1 MDFAIPSLLFSLYP
15 LLFLMRKVSIVG
27 IGQVPVKKQ
36 YEERMRTIA
45 TTAVK
50 AAMEEAGVARVDALF
65 AGNMLADELQGQK
78 HLAALIADE
87 VGLDLIEALEV
98 RAATATG
105 AAALRMAY
113 LAVASGEADSAVAV
127 GVEKMSGGQATPA
140 LAKALDAR
148 YEVPSGD
155 TLISKNAE
163 LMRMYIDKYK
173 MPEDGLVNFSINAHK
188 NGVTNPNAL
197 FKKEIDR
204 DTVMNSRVISH
215 PIRLFDCSPVC
226 DGAAAVLLV
235 PTEEAR
241 AYHEN
246 PVHIMASSVST
257 DRFRIA
263 DRPEPLLLRAARMS
277 AVQAF
282 RRANVN
288 RKDVDFYEV
297 HDAFSI
303 MACLLL
309 EATGFA
315 KQGEGWRMAAENRI
329 DLDGELPLATMG
341 GLKARGHPVGATAIY
356 QTCEIVQQL
365 TGRAGANQLDGPEI
379 AMLQSVGGAASTVLT
394 HIFGI

>member
-1 MDFAIPSLLFSLYP
+1 
-15 LLFLMRKVSIVG
+15 MRKVSIAG

-36 YEERMRTIA
+36 YEERMRHIA
-45 TTAVK
+45 ARAVK
-50 AAMEEAGVARVDALF
+50 DAMEEAGVAKVDALF

-78 HLAALIADE
+78 HIAALVADE
-87 VGLDLIEALEV
+87 VGLDLVEALQV

-113 LAVASGEADSAVAV
+113 LAVASGEADSAIAV
-127 GVEKMSGGQATPA
+127 GVEKMSGGMATPA
-140 LAKALDAR
+140 LAKALDSR

-163 LMRMYIDKYK
+163 LMRMYIDKYD
-173 MPEDGLVNFSINAHK
+173 MPEDGLVNFPINAHK
-188 NGVTNPNAL
+188 NALTNPNAL
-197 FKKEIDR
+197 FHKEIDA
-204 DTVMNSRVISH
+204 DVVMNSRMISH

-241 AYHEN
+241 AYHES

-257 DRFRIA
+257 DRFRVA

-309 EATGFA
+309 EAAGFA
-315 KQGEGWRMAAENRI
+315 RQGEGWRMAAEYRI
-329 DLDGELPLATMG
+329 GLDGELPLSTMG
-341 GLKARGHPVGATAIY
+341 GLKARGHPIGATAIY

-365 TGRAGANQLDGPEI
+365 TGRAGANQLDSPEI

>member
-1 MDFAIPSLLFSLYP
+1 
-15 LLFLMRKVSIVG
+15 MRKVSIAG

-36 YEERMRTIA
+36 YEERMRHIA
-45 TTAVK
+45 AIAVK
-50 AAMEEAGVARVDALF
+50 DAMEEAGVAKVDALF

-78 HLAALIADE
+78 HIAALVADE
-87 VGLDLIEALEV
+87 VGLDLVEALQV

-113 LAVASGEADSAVAV
+113 LAVASGEADSAIAV
-127 GVEKMSGGQATPA
+127 GVEKMSGGMATPA
-140 LAKALDAR
+140 LAKALDSR

-163 LMRMYIDKYK
+163 LLRMYIDKYD
-173 MPEDGLVNFSINAHK
+173 MPADGLVNFPINAHK
-188 NGVTNPNAL
+188 NGLTNPNAL
-197 FKKEIDR
+197 FHKEIDAEI
-204 DTVMNSRVISH
+204 VMNSRMISH

-241 AYHEN
+241 AYHES

-257 DRFRIA
+257 DRFRVA

-309 EATGFA
+309 EAAGFA
-315 KQGEGWRMAAENRI
+315 RQGEGWRMAAENRI
-329 DLDGELPLATMG
+329 GLDGELPLSTMG
-341 GLKARGHPVGATAIY
+341 GLKARGHPIGATAIY

-365 TGRAGANQLDGPEI
+365 TGRAGPNQLDSPEI

>member
-1 MDFAIPSLLFSLYP
+1 
-15 LLFLMRKVSIVG
+15 MRKVSIVG

-36 YEERMRTIA
+36 YEKRMRQIA
-45 TTAVK
+45 AEAVK
-50 AAMEEAGVARVDALF
+50 EAMEEAGVAKVDSVI

-78 HLAALIADE
+78 HIAALIADE
-87 VGLDLIEALEV
+87 VGLDLVEALQV

-113 LAVASGEADSAVAV
+113 LSVASGEADSAIAV
-127 GVEKMSGGQATPA
+127 GVEKMSGGPATPA

-155 TLISKNAE
+155 TLISKNAQ
-163 LMRMYIDKYK
+163 LMRMYMDKYG
-173 MPEDGLVNFSINAHK
+173 MPADGLVNFSINAHK

-197 FKKEIDR
+197 FQKEIDAE
-204 DTVMNSRVISH
+204 TVMTSRVISD

-257 DRFRIA
+257 DRFRVE

-277 AVQAF
+277 AVTAF

-309 EATGFA
+309 EAAGFA
-315 KQGEGWRMAAENRI
+315 RQGEGWRMAAEGRI
-329 DLDGELPLATMG
+329 FPDGDLPLATLG
-341 GLKARGHPVGATAIY
+341 GLKARGHPIGATALY

-365 TGRAGANQLDGPEI
+365 TGRAGKNQLNSPEI

-394 HIFGI
+394 HIFGV

>member
-1 MDFAIPSLLFSLYP
+1 
-15 LLFLMRKVSIVG
+15 MRKVSIVG

-36 YEERMRTIA
+36 YEKRMRQIA
-45 TTAVK
+45 AEAVK
-50 AAMEEAGVARVDALF
+50 EAMEEAGVAKVDSVI

-78 HLAALIADE
+78 HIAALIADE
-87 VGLDLIEALEV
+87 VGLDLVEALQV

-113 LAVASGEADSAVAV
+113 LSVASGEADSAIAV
-127 GVEKMSGGQATPA
+127 GVEKMSGGPATPA

-155 TLISKNAE
+155 TLISKNAQ
-163 LMRMYIDKYK
+163 LMRMYMDKYG
-173 MPEDGLVNFSINAHK
+173 MPADGLVNFSINAHK

-197 FKKEIDR
+197 FQKEIDAE
-204 DTVMNSRVISH
+204 TVMTSRVISD

-257 DRFRIA
+257 DRFRVE

-277 AVQAF
+277 AVTAF

-309 EATGFA
+309 EAAGFA
-315 KQGEGWRMAAENRI
+315 RQGEGWRMAAEGRI
-329 DLDGELPLATMG
+329 FPDGDLPLATLG
-341 GLKARGHPVGATAIY
+341 GLKARGHPIGATALY

-365 TGRAGANQLDGPEI
+365 TGRAGKNQLNNPEI

-394 HIFGI
+394 HIFGV

>member
-1 MDFAIPSLLFSLYP
+1 
-15 LLFLMRKVSIVG
+15 MRKVSIVG

-36 YEERMRTIA
+36 YDKRMRQIA
-45 TTAVK
+45 AEAVK
-50 AAMEEAGVARVDALF
+50 EAMEEAGVAKVDSLI

-78 HLAALIADE
+78 HIAALIADE
-87 VGLDLIEALEV
+87 VGLDLVEALQV

-113 LAVASGEADSAVAV
+113 LSVASGEADSAIAV
-127 GVEKMSGGQATPA
+127 GVEKMSGGPATPA

-155 TLISKNAE
+155 TLISKNAH
-163 LMRMYIDKYK
+163 LMRMYMEKYD
-173 MPEDGLVNFSINAHK
+173 MPADGLVNFALNAHK

-197 FKKEIDR
+197 FQKEIDAE
-204 DTVMNSRVISH
+204 TVMNSRVISD

-241 AYHEN
+241 AYHES

-257 DRFRIA
+257 DRFRVE

-277 AVQAF
+277 AVTAF

-288 RKDVDFYEV
+288 RKDIDFYEV

-315 KQGEGWRMAAENRI
+315 RQGDGWRMAAEGRI
-329 DLDGELPLATMG
+329 FRDGDLPLATLG
-341 GLKARGHPVGATAIY
+341 GLKARGHPIGATAIY

-365 TGRAGANQLDGPEI
+365 TGRAGNNQLNSPEI

>member
-1 MDFAIPSLLFSLYP
+1 
-15 LLFLMRKVSIVG
+15 MRKVSIVG

-45 TTAVK
+45 KIAVK
-50 AAMEEAGVARVDALF
+50 EAMEEAGVAKVDALF

-78 HLAALIADE
+78 HLASLIADE
-87 VGLDLIEALEV
+87 VGLDLIEAMQV

-113 LAVASGEADSAVAV
+113 LAVASGEADSAIAV
-127 GVEKMSGGQATPA
+127 GVEKMSGGLATPA

-155 TLISKNAE
+155 TLISKNAD
-163 LMRMYIDKYK
+163 LMRMYIDKYN
-173 MPEDGLVNFSINAHK
+173 MPADGLVNFSINAHK

-197 FKKEIDR
+197 FKKAIDR
-204 DTVMNSRVISH
+204 ETVLNSKVISH

-241 AYHEN
+241 AYHES
-246 PVHIMASSVST
+246 PVHIMASSVSS
-257 DRFRIA
+257 DRFRVA

-309 EATGFA
+309 EAAGFA
-315 KQGEGWRMAAENRI
+315 RQGEGWRMAAENKI
-329 DLDGELPLATMG
+329 GLDGELPLATMG
-341 GLKARGHPVGATAIY
+341 GLKARGHPIGATALY

-365 TGRAGANQLDGPEI
+365 TGRAGPNQLKNPRI

>member
-1 MDFAIPSLLFSLYP
+1 
-15 LLFLMRKVSIVG
+15 MRKVSIAG

-36 YEERMRTIA
+36 YEERMRHIA
-45 TTAVK
+45 ARAVK
-50 AAMEEAGVARVDALF
+50 DAMEEAGVAKVDALF

-78 HLAALIADE
+78 HIAALVADE
-87 VGLDLIEALEV
+87 VGLDLVEALQV

-113 LAVASGEADSAVAV
+113 LAVASGEADSAIAV
-127 GVEKMSGGQATPA
+127 GVEKMSGGMATPA
-140 LAKALDAR
+140 LAKALDSR

-163 LMRMYIDKYK
+163 LMRMYIDKYD
-173 MPEDGLVNFSINAHK
+173 MPEDGLVNFPINAHK
-188 NGVTNPNAL
+188 NALTNPNAL
-197 FKKEIDR
+197 FHKEIDA
-204 DTVMNSRVISH
+204 DVVMNSRMISH

-241 AYHEN
+241 AYHES

-257 DRFRIA
+257 DRFRVA

-303 MACLLL
+303 MACLLP
-309 EATGFA
+309 EAAGFA
-315 KQGEGWRMAAENRI
+315 RQGEGWRMAAEYRI
-329 DLDGELPLATMG
+329 GLDGELPLSTMG
-341 GLKARGHPVGATAIY
+341 GLKARGHPIGATAIY

-365 TGRAGANQLDGPEI
+365 TGRAGANQLDSPEI

>member
-1 MDFAIPSLLFSLYP
+1 
-15 LLFLMRKVSIVG
+15 MRKVSIVG

-36 YEERMRTIA
+36 YEKRMRQIA
-45 TTAVK
+45 AEAVK
-50 AAMEEAGVARVDALF
+50 EAMEEAGVAKVDSVI

-78 HLAALIADE
+78 HIAALIADE
-87 VGLDLIEALEV
+87 VGLDLVEALQV

-113 LAVASGEADSAVAV
+113 LSVASGEADSAIAV
-127 GVEKMSGGQATPA
+127 GVEKMSGGPATPA

-155 TLISKNAE
+155 TLISKNAQ
-163 LMRMYIDKYK
+163 LMRMYMDKYG
-173 MPEDGLVNFSINAHK
+173 MPADGLVNFSINAHK

-197 FKKEIDR
+197 FQKEIDAE
-204 DTVMNSRVISH
+204 TVMTSRIISD

-257 DRFRIA
+257 DRFRVE

-277 AVQAF
+277 AVTAF

-309 EATGFA
+309 EAAGFA
-315 KQGEGWRMAAENRI
+315 RQGEGWRMAAEGRI
-329 DLDGELPLATMG
+329 FPDGDLPLATLG
-341 GLKARGHPVGATAIY
+341 GLKARGHPIGATALY

-365 TGRAGANQLDGPEI
+365 TGRAGKNQLNSPEI

-394 HIFGI
+394 HIFGV